1 MCYVP
6 ITTPRLAAGTERMTP
21 QPEMDDS
28 LETHWA
34 ISVISP
40 EDRAELL
47 AFAQRALQRLVT
59 GTWRVDEARPEHLVP
74 LASAYDYA
82 ARERLEHD
90 GAGNPLMPTTPEA
103 ASIRRQRVR
112 DDALRVLTLNVL
124 VPFEDD
130 DETGTLY
137 HTLQLV
143 AIATAAGRRAEFNA
157 WLELHR
163 ERVFGMRDEDAR
175 WDLRLLRAAVEL
187 WVEVLAGSGPSGLG
201 RAMEIVATVREERP
215 LREREL
221 LASLGEAD
229 DMRMRFYLF
238 ALFHVV
244 EAATQVL
251 LYRLHGAPR
260 DAAQLAFMSLSLA
273 REATTGDVRM
283 RPALD
288 WLYEATARIIEQR
301 TPQLEL
307 LPEREASSRAH

>member
-1 MCYVP
+1 
-6 ITTPRLAAGTERMTP
+6 MTP
-21 QPEMDDS
+21 QSDMDDP

-47 AFAQRALQRLVT
+47 AFAQRAVQRLLS
-59 GTWRVDEARPEHLVP
+59 GTWRVDESRPEHLVP

-90 GAGNPLMPTTPEA
+90 GVGNPLTPSAPEA
-103 ASIRRQRVR
+103 ASQRRHRVR
-112 DDALRVLTLNVL
+112 DDAVRVLTLNVL
-124 VPFEDD
+124 VPFDADD
-130 DETGTLY
+130 DTGTLY
-137 HTLQLV
+137 HTLQLA
-143 AIATAAGRRAEFNA
+143 AIATAAGRRGEFSA
-157 WLELHR
+157 WLDLHR
-163 ERVFGMRDEDAR
+163 ERVFGMDDRAAR
-175 WDLRLLRAAVEL
+175 WDFRLLRAAVEL

-201 RAMEIVATVREERP
+201 RAMEIVATMREERP
-215 LREREL
+215 QREREL
-221 LASLGEAD
+221 LASLGESD

-307 LPEREASSRAH
+307 LPEREATSRAH